1 MMIDRVRFLS
11 WIKKKKKKK
20 KKQKHSS
27 CTNTIEKAMMRECR
41 VVLPSLLPFGI
52 FKKMYEGSLVVLNLK
67 CNFIY
72 FFFL

>member
-11 WIKKKKKKK
+11 WIKKQ

-52 FKKMYEGSLVVLNLK
+52 FKKMYDGSLVVLNFK
-67 CNFIY
+67 CNFILI
-72 FFFL
+72 FL